1 MRKDKYQRLII
12 FLSLSWLL
20 KKKKKKVKEFLS
32 IESFI
37 TNASTLA
44 MYEKLLFCFLDSIFG
59 ELFLFLSVL
68 LFPAFA

>member
-1 MRKDKYQRLII
+1 MTV
-12 FLSLSWLL
+12 